1 MEFNDVR
8 LQYESLHDEINGAI
22 REVLNGGRYILG
34 PVMSAFEQAF
44 ARYCMAEDGIA
55 VGSGTDALAIAL
67 RAFGVRPGDE
77 VIVPAVSAAATAMAV
92 TQIGG
97 RPVFADISAEDFNID
112 PASCFDR
119 KTARTKAV
127 VPVHLY
133 GMPARASAV
142 KELLE
147 NSLDAGATEFRI
159 EVENGGRRLIRIR
172 DNGCGM
178 LRDDALLAF
187 ERHATSKLHD
197 VKDLDQIATLGFRGE
212 ALPSIGSVSRLLLET
227 RSADETTG
235 SRVEVAGGKILRCDE
250 IAASPGTVIT
260 VRDLFFNVPA
270 RKKFLR
276 SEQTELAHIAS
287 LVTHYSLA
295 HPDKTFELLNGGA
308 SLLHVTPVATLRERV
323 FQVFG
328 SQTLEDVIDLGSK
341 THEIAEAEEPVR
353 VYTLNGFVSRPQV
366 QKNNRNSIYIFVNGR
381 LIRDRLLM
389 HAIGSAYHNLIP
401 PACYP
406 FALLF
411 LVCDPA
417 EVDVNVHP
425 SKTEV
430 RFRHGTIVHDFV
442 RDAIRERLMET
453 RPAPSFPPSPQPAA
467 SLPYSEFSQ
476 MVENARGED
485 AAPVFALHPEPGPE
499 PRFDFGDPL
508 PPQPASPQGGLRLRV
523 PDTHGAF
530 PEEALSGRPASS
542 PNSSLADLSDLR
554 PLGQIH
560 DSFII
565 AAGRE
570 GLWIIDQHVAHER
583 ILFEKVLKQRAA
595 GRVEQQ
601 RLLMPLI
608 LQLTQGQ
615 QIEYARI
622 ADELNATGFETEPF
636 GNRTIAVKAAP
647 AAIGPADLE
656 RVIYEILEIAEQEL
670 RKVSLDDLR
679 RGIAASLACRA
690 AIKIN
695 TRLDQNKMSWLITSL
710 AATEYP
716 MSCPHG
722 RPIALH
728 YPTRDILKAF
738 HRI

>member
-1 MEFNDVR
+1 MGR
-8 LQYESLHDEINGAI
+8 I
-22 REVLNGGRYILG
+22 RILPDIVANKIAAGEV
-34 PVMSAFEQAF
+34 VE
-44 ARYCMAEDGIA
+44 
-55 VGSGTDALAIAL
+55 
-67 RAFGVRPGDE
+67 RP
-77 VIVPAVSAAATAMAV
+77 
-92 TQIGG
+92 
-97 RPVFADISAEDFNID
+97 
-112 PASCFDR
+112 
-119 KTARTKAV
+119 
-127 VPVHLY
+127 
-133 GMPARASAV
+133 ASAV

-197 VKDLDQIATLGFRGE
+197 VKDLDEIATLGFRGE

-227 RSADETTG
+227 RAVEETTG
-235 SRVEVAGGKILRCDE
+235 TRVEVAGGKILRCDE
-250 IAASPGTVIT
+250 IAAGQGTVIT

-295 HPDKTFELLNGGA
+295 HPDKTFELLNSGA
-308 SLLHVTPVATLRERV
+308 PLLHVTPVASLRDRV

-328 SQTLEDVIDLGSK
+328 SQILEELIDLGSK
-341 THEIAEAEEPVR
+341 AKEIAEAQEPVR
-353 VYTLNGFVSRPQV
+353 IYTLTGFASRPQV

-411 LVCDPA
+411 LTCDPA

-425 SKTEV
+425 TKTEV
-430 RFRHGTIVHDFV
+430 RFRHGSIVHDFV
-442 RDAIRERLMET
+442 RDAMRERLMEA
-453 RPAPSFPPSPQPAA
+453 RPAPTFSPSPQPAA
-467 SLPYSEFSQ
+467 TLPYSEFTQ
-476 MVENARGED
+476 MLQEAD
-485 AAPVFALHPEPGPE
+485 AQSGQPPSFTLRPEPGPE
-499 PRFDFGDPL
+499 PRFDFTEAPTI
-508 PPQPASPQGGLRLRV
+508 QQSPAPGGGATALRLRV
-523 PDTHGAF
+523 PDTHGEF
-530 PEEALSGRPASS
+530 PDGASAAPS
-542 PNSSLADLSDLR
+542 PSSSLADLRDLR

-583 ILFEKVLKQRAA
+583 ILFEKVLKQRAT

-608 LQLTQGQ
+608 LQLTPGQ
-615 QIEYARI
+615 QIEYVRI

-647 AAIGPADLE
+647 AAIGQADLE
-656 RVIYEILEIAEQEL
+656 RVIFEILEIAEQEL
-670 RKVSLDDLR
+670 RKVSIEDLR

-695 TRLDQNKMSWLITSL
+695 MKLDQNKMNWLLSAL
-710 AATEYP
+710 AQTEYP

-728 YPTRDILKAF
+728 YSTREILKAF